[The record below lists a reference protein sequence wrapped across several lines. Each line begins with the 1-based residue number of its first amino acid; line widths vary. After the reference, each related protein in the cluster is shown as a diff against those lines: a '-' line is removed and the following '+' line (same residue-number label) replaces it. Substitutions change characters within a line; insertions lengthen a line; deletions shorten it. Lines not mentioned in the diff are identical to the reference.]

1 VTIENAKIES
11 THLGFE
17 GHGIL
22 TLGITV
28 LRGCIVQSIGGYNYD
43 GQGRANLA
51 QHVREILTVLGVEK
65 WGDVRGYCRV
75 ESQNGR
81 LVALGHIVEDRWW
94 RPGGAK

>member
-1 VTIENAKIES
+1 MTIENAKIHS

-28 LRGCIVQSIGGYNYD
+28 DFGGASQMIGGYSYNS
-43 GQGRANLA
+43 GGLLER
-51 QHVREILTVLGVEK
+51 HMREILTVLGVEK
-65 WGDVRGYCRV
+65 WEDVRGFCRV
-75 ESQNGR
+75 ESSNGR
-81 LVALGHIVEDRWW
+81 LVALGHIVENKWW

>member
-1 VTIENAKIES
+1 MTIENAKIHS

-28 LRGCIVQSIGGYNYD
+28 DFGGVSQMIGGFSYD
-43 GQGRANLA
+43 HDGRANLA
-51 QHVREILTVLGVEK
+51 KHVREILTVLGVEK
-65 WGDVRGYCRV
+65 WEDVRGFCRV
-75 ESQNGR
+75 DSSNGR
-81 LVALGHIVEDRWW
+81 LVALGHIVENKWW